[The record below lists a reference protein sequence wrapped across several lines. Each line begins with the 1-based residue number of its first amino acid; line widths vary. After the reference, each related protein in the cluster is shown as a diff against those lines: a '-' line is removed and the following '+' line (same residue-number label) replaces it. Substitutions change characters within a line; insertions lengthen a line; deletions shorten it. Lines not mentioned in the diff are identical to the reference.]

1 MSTVIIFTY
10 FIIPQMS
17 ADSSATN
24 GVSNEDSAKAK
35 ISKLLVMME
44 NMQANQLSQNVLFSK
59 LYNLV
64 LDLSA
69 KVDFVNLSAKQPA
82 QTVKKTRKQTTDTK
96 KPDAEQPQDVLIIDD
111 NQNAASIS
119 APTDAPSV
127 NISVVTNDDIKETIA
142 KIKKWP
148 SLTSGEQVSQKLNKI
163 VFFKKMYELDPTVFD
178 RFLTPQVKADIE
190 HKFAN
195 ELTGTTPSERE
206 SILRHHYYL
215 YLHKSE
221 HGTAM
226 LRDMKDAYNDMQNAQ
241 NKKLALKETSIEPV
255 VDELSIEN
263 ELEQFE
269 KDETYT
275 GNGAEE
281 SDEIVIV

>member
-1 MSTVIIFTY
+1 
-10 FIIPQMS
+10 MS